1 MSRLSDIAGDGG
13 DRVPAV
19 PFFYLR
25 HGETDWNRRGL
36 LQGSTDIPLN
46 AAGIAQAQA
55 AAGRLTGL
63 GIVSVVSS
71 PLGRARVT
79 AEIVAA
85 SLGLP
90 VEFEPD
96 IAEVSWGSREG
107 TPEEDVIRR
116 WLAGET
122 PEAGEPLAGFLA
134 RVRRGLSLSL
144 ARPAPVLVVAHGG
157 VFRALR
163 TLFGLPEAAR
173 VENARPL
180 RLAPGPAGWRIE
192 DPA

>member
-1 MSRLSDIAGDGG
+1 MARRADTAGDGG
-13 DRVPAV
+13 DTIPAV

-25 HGETDWNRRGL
+25 HGETDWNRRGV

-46 AAGIAQAQA
+46 ATGLAQAQA
-55 AAGRLTGL
+55 AAGRLAGL

-79 AEIVAA
+79 AGIVAA

-107 TPEEDVIRR
+107 TPEEDVIAR

-122 PEAGEPLAGFLA
+122 PAAGEPLDAFLA
-134 RVRRGLSLSL
+134 RVRRGLALSL
-144 ARPAPVLVVAHGG
+144 VRPAPVLVVAHGG

-163 TLFGLPEAAR
+163 TLFGLPAAAR

-180 RLAPGPAGWRIE
+180 RLVPGPAGWRIE

>member
-1 MSRLSDIAGDGG
+1 MSRRSDSAGDGG
-13 DRVPAV
+13 DTVPAV
-19 PFFYLR
+19 PFFFLR

-46 AAGIAQAQA
+46 ATGIAQAHA

-71 PLGRARVT
+71 PLVRARAT

-85 SLGLP
+85 ALGLP
-90 VEFEPD
+90 VELEPD

-116 WLAGET
+116 WLADET
-122 PEAGEPLAGFLA
+122 PASGEPLADFLA

-173 VENARPL
+173 VANARPL
-180 RLAPGPAGWRIE
+180 RLVPGPAGWAIE